1 MSNIQYEVDLIGEVW
16 DDDSGEII
24 HNHFDCP
31 ICLKKYAR
39 TDSYYELG
47 SDDLYVTCNECSAEF
62 MRVSEY
68 WYCDLVLEVVNMKGN
83 ENAIS

>member
-1 MSNIQYEVDLIGEVW
+1 
-16 DDDSGEII
+16 
-24 HNHFDCP
+24 
-31 ICLKKYAR
+31 
-39 TDSYYELG
+39 
-47 SDDLYVTCNECSAEF
+47 